1 MKKQING
8 KSKIQFNMR
17 IYQTTQGRF
26 CTLISPPRFL
36 YGYKKAEGFVIEGEV
51 LSKKILEDYEK
62 AGYAITIINPK
73 VKFLSDGKEFVLDY
87 KSIKPVTSLKINVV
101 TKELLDFLSNN
112 KIPYDAVLLR

>member
-1 MKKQING
+1 
-8 KSKIQFNMR
+8 MR

-26 CTLISPPRFL
+26 CTLISPPRYL
-36 YGYKKAEGFVIEGEV
+36 YGEIIDEKSLNVKGEV
-51 LSKKILEDYEK
+51 LSPKALQEKENEGWDVKIL
-62 AGYAITIINPK
+62 NPK

-87 KSIKPVTSLKINVV
+87 KSIKPVTNLKINLV